1 MKTLIMTLSAA
12 LLLVSCAKVDGAN
25 PSQNQALNAISGKKE
40 SGNSGFMQQ
49 KLDRWLTEEWSPIV
63 EGTTP
68 PSGETSVKIV
78 PKENGTSELIDVK
91 TGVLLKKMD
100 KEETKRQQELQ
111 AKYQDEERPFTLQE
125 YIDKMERYNNVTSSD
140 AQNSHV
146 GKMNAMPVIGTATR

>member
-1 MKTLIMTLSAA
+1 
-12 LLLVSCAKVDGAN
+12 
-25 PSQNQALNAISGKKE
+25 
-40 SGNSGFMQQ
+40 MQQ
-49 KLDRWLTEEWSPIV
+49 KLDKWLKEEWSPIV

-78 PKENGTSELIDVK
+78 PKENGTSELVDVK

-111 AKYQDEERPFTLQE
+111 AKYQDEGRPFTLQE

>member
-49 KLDRWLTEEWSPIV
+49 KLDKWLTEEWSPIV

-78 PKENGTSELIDVK
+78 PKENGTSELVDVK
-91 TGVLLKKMD
+91 TGALLKKWI
-100 KEETKRQQELQ
+100 KRRQKGNRSSKPNTKMRGDLLRF
-111 AKYQDEERPFTLQE
+111 KS
-125 YIDKMERYNNVTSSD
+125 I
-140 AQNSHV
+140 
-146 GKMNAMPVIGTATR
+146 